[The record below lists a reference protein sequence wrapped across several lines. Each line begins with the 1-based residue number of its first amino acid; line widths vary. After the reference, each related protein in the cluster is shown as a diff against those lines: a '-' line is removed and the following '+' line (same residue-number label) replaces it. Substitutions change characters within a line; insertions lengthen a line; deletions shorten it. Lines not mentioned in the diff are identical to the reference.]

1 MKIASLSTFDNQGGA
16 ARAAYRLH
24 QGLKQIEVDSWVLSQ
39 SKFSQDPRVV
49 GTKTSSGIAQA
60 KTGLRLTLD
69 QLPLKRYSQRTKQ
82 LFSPHWLPSKV
93 TEQIAELDPDLL
105 NLHWVSAGY
114 LKIETLAKFK
124 QPLVWTLHDMWS
136 FTGGCHYNQSCQ
148 KFTLACGACPLLG
161 SSKETDL
168 SRQIW
173 QRKQKAWADLNL
185 TIVTPSRWLGDS
197 AKASSLFGDRR
208 VEVIPYGL
216 DTSIFR
222 PIEPET
228 ARKLL
233 KLPQDKQLVLFL
245 SLNATSDQRKGFH
258 LLQPALQKLS
268 KSGWQDKLEL
278 MVVGASQPQNPP
290 ELGFKTHYLGM
301 MRDDLT
307 LALAYSAADVFVAP
321 SIQDNLPNTVLE
333 AIACGTPSVAFD
345 IGGMPD
351 MIEHQHNGYLARPF
365 AVEDLAQGLA
375 WVLEDPERQFTLAQA
390 ARAKAE
396 QEFALEIQARRY
408 QALYQEILAASGKL
422 AQGS

>member
-24 QGLKQIEVDSWVLSQ
+24 QGLKQIKVDSWVLSQ
-39 SKFSQDPRVV
+39 SKFSQDPQVM
-49 GTKTSSGIAQA
+49 GAKTSSGIEQA

-69 QLPLKRYSQRTKQ
+69 QLPLKRYGQKTKQ
-82 LFSPHWLPSKV
+82 LFSPHWLPDKV
-93 TEQIAELDPDLL
+93 TEQIAQLNPDLL

-114 LKIETLAKFK
+114 LKIETLSKFR

-148 KFTLACGACPLLG
+148 KFSLACGACPLLG
-161 SSKETDL
+161 SSQEKDL

-173 QRKQKAWADLNL
+173 QRKQKAWANLNL

-216 DTSIFR
+216 DTTIFR
-222 PIEPET
+222 PIEPAA

-268 KSGWQDKLEL
+268 QSGWREKLEL
-278 MVVGASQPQNPP
+278 MVVGASQPETPP
-290 ELGFKTHYLGM
+290 ELGFKAHYLGM

-333 AIACGTPSVAFD
+333 ATACGTPSVAFD

-351 MIEHQHNGYLARPF
+351 MIKHQHNGYLARPLV
-365 AVEDLAQGLA
+365 VEDLAQGLA
-375 WVLEDPERQFTLAQA
+375 WVLEDRQRQLTLAQA

-396 QEFALEIQARRY
+396 QEFALEVQARRY
-408 QALYQEILAASGKL
+408 HALYQEILAAS
-422 AQGS
+422 S